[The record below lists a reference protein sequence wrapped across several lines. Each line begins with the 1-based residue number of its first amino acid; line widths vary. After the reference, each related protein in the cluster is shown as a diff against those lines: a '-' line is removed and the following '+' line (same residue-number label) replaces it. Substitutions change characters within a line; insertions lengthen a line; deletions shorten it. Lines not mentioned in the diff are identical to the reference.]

1 MKKKV
6 VVNAVNEIVVYR
18 VIESDLRPRQYRHA
32 ESFALVSCVMVSAEP
47 SLDHFLVRLAG
58 KLVTKPIEKE
68 RKIMIIRDFGKI
80 GSGKAAGLYILRNN
94 RGMSAAVTNYG
105 AALVS
110 LNVPDRHGK
119 MVDVVL
125 GYEDAA
131 GYETGHG
138 SLGGSIGRVANRI
151 SNATLT
157 LNGREYQLTANE
169 GLNTLHGGRDPYNH
183 RLWDVRIPFTKVNSG
198 DLMNAVASE
207 SISDGVSKQ
216 ASDNLSDSQ
225 ITFCLDSPDGD
236 QGFPG
241 NLHLEITY
249 RLTDSGALE
258 IIYEAESDADTPIG
272 FTNHSYFNLNG
283 HDSGSVLGHEAQ
295 IRADYYT
302 ATDNALIP
310 TGALTDVSGTA
321 MDFRE
326 FKAPGR
332 DIDAGYDALRFGK
345 GYDHNWCLNN
355 GGKFAKV
362 AQLVGDKSG
371 ITMEV
376 YTDLPGVQV
385 YTANFVENEPG
396 KGGVVYDM
404 RHGICFETQFYPDTP
419 NHDNFPTSFFK
430 AGEVYKTST
439 AYKFL

>member
-1 MKKKV
+1 MNKV
-6 VVNAVNEIVVYR
+6 
-18 VIESDLRPRQYRHA
+18 LREKR
-32 ESFALVSCVMVSAEP
+32 
-47 SLDHFLVRLAG
+47 G
-58 KLVTKPIEKE
+58 KV
-68 RKIMIIRDFGKI
+68 MIIRNFGKLS
-80 GSGKAAGLYILRNN
+80 SGKDAGLYILRNN

-110 LNVPDRHGK
+110 LNVPDRNGR
-119 MVDVVL
+119 MIDVVL

-131 GYETGHG
+131 GYEAGHG

-151 SNATLT
+151 SNASFT

-225 ITFCLDSPDGD
+225 ITFCLDSPAGD

-241 NLHLEITY
+241 NMHLEITY

-310 TGALTDVSGTA
+310 TGALADVSGTA

-326 FKAPGR
+326 FKALGR
-332 DIDAGYDALRFGK
+332 DIDADYDALRFGK
-345 GYDHNWCLNN
+345 GYDHNY
-355 GGKFAKV
+355 V
-362 AQLVGDKSG
+362 VGDYPEGVEHEGAGRECREIAALMSHDTG
-371 ITMEV
+371 IIMKV
-376 YTDLPGVQV
+376 LTDMPGVQM
-385 YTANFVENEPG
+385 YTANGLHGQVG
-396 KGGVVYDM
+396 KGGTVYEP
-404 RHGICFETQFYPDTP
+404 RSGVCFETQFWPDTV
-419 NHDNFPTSFFK
+419 NKVNFPGGILR
-430 AGEVYKTST
+430 AGKKFISKT
-439 AYKFL
+439 AYQFTV

>member
-1 MKKKV
+1 
-6 VVNAVNEIVVYR
+6 
-18 VIESDLRPRQYRHA
+18 
-32 ESFALVSCVMVSAEP
+32 
-47 SLDHFLVRLAG
+47 
-58 KLVTKPIEKE
+58 
-68 RKIMIIRDFGKI
+68 
-80 GSGKAAGLYILRNN
+80 
-94 RGMSAAVTNYG
+94 
-105 AALVS
+105 
-110 LNVPDRHGK
+110 

-151 SNATLT
+151 SDARFT

-326 FKAPGR
+326 FKALGR
-332 DIDAGYDALRFGK
+332 DIDADYDALRFGN
-345 GYDHNWCLNN
+345 GYDHNY
-355 GGKFAKV
+355 V
-362 AQLVGDKSG
+362 VGDYPEGGEHEGAGRECKEIAALLSHETG
-371 ITMEV
+371 IIMKV
-376 YTDLPGVQV
+376 FTDMPGVQM
-385 YTANFVENEPG
+385 YTANGLHGQVG
-396 KGGVVYDM
+396 KGGTVYEP
-404 RHGICFETQFYPDTP
+404 RSGVCFETQFWPDTI
-419 NHDNFPTSFFK
+419 NKVNFPGGILR
-430 AGEVYKTST
+430 AGKKFISKT
-439 AYKFL
+439 AYQFTV